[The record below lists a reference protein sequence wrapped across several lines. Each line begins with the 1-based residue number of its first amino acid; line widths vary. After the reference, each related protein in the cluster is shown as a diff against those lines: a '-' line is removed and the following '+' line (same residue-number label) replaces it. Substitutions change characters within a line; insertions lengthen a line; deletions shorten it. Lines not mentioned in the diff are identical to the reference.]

1 MFYFVLSS
9 LVVPRER
16 ALRPA
21 HATHARTRT
30 TQEGRSTRSIIDLE
44 DREPCLHT
52 KVLVYERLQLR
63 PIQNMPTVSCVYRV
77 SAPDDR
83 HTNRGV
89 QTMSPC
95 VRGTSNPQTLYSP
108 NKAHPSCL

>member
-9 LVVPRER
+9 LVVPS
-16 ALRPA
+16 AQGACAA

-44 DREPCLHT
+44 DREPCLQSSRVRAIT
-52 KVLVYERLQLR
+52 GRYKICPL
-63 PIQNMPTVSCVYRV
+63 YRV
-77 SAPDDR
+77 YIGYPPLTTD
-83 HTNRGV
+83 TPTEV
-89 QTMSPC
+89 FKPC
-95 VRGTSNPQTLYSP
+95 PHVSEVHPTLFQTLYSP